1 MNGCTNQLIR
11 SWGFEHFELN
21 SLEMAQITTTPS
33 DYDSLQWDVIKPKQR
48 INPSSAVNQESVW
61 LCLQYQNGFLATIAN

>member
-1 MNGCTNQLIR
+1 
-11 SWGFEHFELN
+11 
-21 SLEMAQITTTPS
+21 MAQITTTPS